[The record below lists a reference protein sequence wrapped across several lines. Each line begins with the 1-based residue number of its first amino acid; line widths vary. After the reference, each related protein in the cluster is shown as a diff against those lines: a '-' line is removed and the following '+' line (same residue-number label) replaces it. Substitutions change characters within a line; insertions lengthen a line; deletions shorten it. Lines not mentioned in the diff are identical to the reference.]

1 MPSSE
6 PGGLLQARELV
17 ALLERA
23 GVTRTSVIRLIG
35 PHGLPA
41 LLWLCRHGYEDVGCF
56 RPGVGLPHDEEP
68 DAVLVAHTCG
78 EIELKR
84 VLPVARQVRAGGA
97 LVFQLRMGPA
107 AEPLAIDWLLEH
119 AGFQPEA
126 RFDGER
132 RALIVARR
140 RTVALRRAA

>member
-1 MPSSE
+1 MPKSE
-6 PGGLLQARELV
+6 PGGLLQAQELV

-23 GVTRTSVIRLIG
+23 GVTQSSAIRVIG

-41 LLWLCRHGYEDVGCF
+41 LLWLCRHGYADVGCF
-56 RPGVGLPHDEEP
+56 RPSVGLPHDDEP
-68 DAVLVAHTCG
+68 DAILVAHTCG

-84 VLPVARQVRAGGA
+84 LLPVARQVRPDGA
-97 LVFQLRMGPA
+97 LIFQLWSGTDA
-107 AEPLAIDWLLEH
+107 DPLAIEWLLQS

-140 RTVALRRAA
+140 RSLTLRRAA

>member
-1 MPSSE
+1 MPKSE
-6 PGGLLQARELV
+6 PGGLLQAQELV

-23 GVTRTSVIRLIG
+23 GVTKSSTIRVVG

-41 LLWLCRHGYEDVGCF
+41 LLWLCRHGYADVGCF
-56 RPGVGLPHDEEP
+56 RPGAGLPHDEEP

-84 VLPVARQVRAGGA
+84 LLPLARQVRPDGA
-97 LVFQLRMGPA
+97 LVFKLRTEAG
-107 AEPLAIDWLLEH
+107 AEPLAIDWLLEA
-119 AGFQPEA
+119 AGFRSEA

-140 RTVALRRAA
+140 RTLALRRAA